1 MTRTSKLL
9 WVALLAL
16 LMLAVVGPT
25 TVAAEEST
33 AAFAQDSKKGNA
45 DDPDGTRRIEEAIRL
60 FNGNWILYKRYNPD
74 GSEHRQPLQGTTVI
88 DLKPVYSTFGILGTR
103 ALGTI
108 AAQESGVL
116 DERCDNCGPAE
127 ARGRPFK
134 IESNGTWAVTLGEDE
149 NKSFVVKVAATSRIK
164 GNYAPYLD
172 GLNVKVDTSYRIAK
186 PGNTLRDGAMLNML
200 KPVMF
205 ANQSSPPTTD
215 DGEFIPQHETAD
227 SC

>member
-1 MTRTSKLL
+1 MTRTVKSLRF
-9 WVALLAL
+9 WIAALAL
-16 LMLAVVGPT
+16 LLLVAVPA
-25 TVAAEEST
+25 VAAEESLGT
-33 AAFAQDSKKGNA
+33 VIQDKKPNSQ
-45 DDPDGTRRIEEAIRL
+45 DDPEGSRRIEEAIRL

-88 DLKPVYSTFGILGTR
+88 DLRPVYSHFGILGTR

-134 IESNGTWAVTLGEDE
+134 IESNGTWAVTLGEEAD
-149 NKSFVVKVAATSRIK
+149 KSFTVNVAATSRIK

-186 PGNTLRDGAMLNML
+186 PGFDLPDGEKLEMLR
-200 KPVMF
+200 PVMF
-205 ANQSSPPTTD
+205 ANQASPPTTD